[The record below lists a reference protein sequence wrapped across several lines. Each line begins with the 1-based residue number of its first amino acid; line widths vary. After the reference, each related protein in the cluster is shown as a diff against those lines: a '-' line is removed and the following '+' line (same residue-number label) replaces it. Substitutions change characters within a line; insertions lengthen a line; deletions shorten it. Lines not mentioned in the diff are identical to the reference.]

1 MPVNNF
7 FQNGKGVGSLG
18 EQRLVE
24 DLVIE
29 SLKVYG
35 HDIFYLP
42 RTIVNKDTIF
52 DEDELSRFTQAYP
65 LEMYIENVSG
75 FEGQGDIFGR
85 FGLEVRDQ
93 VTFTLAKRRWEDM
106 VFTQDGAFTQEA
118 RPSEG
123 DLLYMPLTKSLFEIK
138 YVEFQNPFFQLNKI
152 YVYRLVCELFEYSSE
167 DLDTGIAEVD
177 AIETKYSQDLLEY
190 QFQLEDDSLFL
201 LEDGGSLIKEDFST
215 TIEPIDNTDF
225 SSLLTVE
232 GILDFSESNPFGEIG
247 G

>member
-106 VFTQDGAFTQEA
+106 VFTQDGTFT
-118 RPSEG
+118 
-123 DLLYMPLTKSLFEIK
+123 
-138 YVEFQNPFFQLNKI
+138 
-152 YVYRLVCELFEYSSE
+152 
-167 DLDTGIAEVD
+167 
-177 AIETKYSQDLLEY
+177 
-190 QFQLEDDSLFL
+190 
-201 LEDGGSLIKEDFST
+201 
-215 TIEPIDNTDF
+215 
-225 SSLLTVE
+225 
-232 GILDFSESNPFGEIG
+232 
-247 G
+247 